1 MTKFEEIIPSTVG
14 ENTTPCQVNEGN
26 SQVVADYITQW
37 LTDYINKTP
46 ISVKGYVLGVSGGI
60 DSAVVSTLCAKTGF
74 PLTVVE
80 MPIHQD
86 ADQVTR
92 GKEHIRFL
100 KDNYDNVTS
109 MEIDLTD
116 TYDMFRDQLLEK
128 SLEQGGVEMGQY
140 DGFEF
145 TMANTRPRL
154 RMTTLYSIAGIN
166 GLLVC
171 GTGNRVEDFGIGF
184 YTKYGDGGVDISPI
198 ADLMKTEV
206 YTVGKTIGINSNIL
220 NAKPTDGLHGDSRTD
235 EDQIGA
241 TYLELEW
248 AMEYVDDY
256 TVYDEI
262 GYETFDD
269 KEVWLL
275 NEREKEVL
283 SIYLAFHNNNKHKM
297 EPIPVCELPSNL
309 FN

>member
-1 MTKFEEIIPSTVG
+1 MKFEEMVPATVG
-14 ENTTPCQVNEGN
+14 ENTSPCQVNDGN

-37 LTDYINKTP
+37 LKDYVNKTE
-46 ISVKGYVLGVSGGI
+46 VNGFVLGVSGGI
-60 DSAVVSTLCAKTGF
+60 DSAVVSTLCARTGF
-74 PLTVVE
+74 PLIVVE

-86 ADQVTR
+86 PDQVTR
-92 GKEHIRFL
+92 AKEHIQFL
-100 KDNYDNVTS
+100 EDNYNNVTS

-116 TYDMFRDQLLEK
+116 TYDMFYNQLLEK

-145 TMANTRPRL
+145 TMANTRSRL

-206 YTVGKTIGINSNIL
+206 YTIGKALGINSNII

-241 TYLELEW
+241 TYPELEW
-248 AMEYVDDY
+248 AMEYVDEY
-256 TVYDEI
+256 TVYGED
-262 GYETFDD
+262 GDYFDD
-269 KEVWLL
+269 KEVFML

-283 SIYLAFHNNNKHKM
+283 AIYLSFHNNNKHKM
-297 EPIPVCELPSNL
+297 NPIPVCGIPTNILN
-309 FN
+309 

>member
-1 MTKFEEIIPSTVG
+1 MAKFEEMVPATVG
-14 ENTTPCQVNEGN
+14 ENTSPCQVNDEN

-37 LTDYINKTP
+37 LKDYVNKTG
-46 ISVKGYVLGVSGGI
+46 VNGFVLGVSGGI
-60 DSAVVSTLCAKTGF
+60 DSAVVSTLCARTGF

-86 ADQVTR
+86 SDQVTR
-92 GKEHIRFL
+92 AKEHIQFL

-109 MEIDLTD
+109 TEIDLTS
-116 TYDMFRDQLLEK
+116 TYDGMVDVLRSEDV
-128 SLEQGGVEMGQY
+128 SDEQ
-140 DGFEF
+140 FFF
-145 TMANTRPRL
+145 TMANTRSRL
-154 RMTTLYSIAGIN
+154 RMVTLYAIAGQK

-206 YTVGKTIGINSNIL
+206 YTIGRALGINSNII

-241 TYLELEW
+241 TYPELEW

-256 TVYDEI
+256 TVYGED
-262 GYETFDD
+262 GDYFDD
-269 KEVWLL
+269 KEVFML

-283 SIYLAFHNNNKHKM
+283 AGSSYLLIF
-297 EPIPVCELPSNL
+297 PQ
-309 FN
+309 

>member
-1 MTKFEEIIPSTVG
+1 MARFEEYKPATVG
-14 ENTTPCQVNEGN
+14 ENTTPCQVNETN
-26 SQVVADYITQW
+26 SGAVADYITQW
-37 LTDYINKTP
+37 LKDYVNKSGT
-46 ISVKGYVLGVSGGI
+46 KGFVMGVSGGI
-60 DSAVVSTLCAKTGF
+60 DSAVVSTLCARTGF

-92 GKEHIRFL
+92 AKNHIQFL

-109 MEIDLTD
+109 VEVDLSN
-116 TYDMFRDQLLEK
+116 TYDGMVDILRQEGVSD
-128 SLEQGGVEMGQY
+128 EQ
-140 DGFEF
+140 FFF
-145 TMANTRPRL
+145 TMANTRSRL
-154 RMTTLYSIAGIN
+154 RMVTLYGIAGQK

-198 ADLMKTEV
+198 GDLMKTEV
-206 YTVGKTIGINSNIL
+206 YEVAKALGVNQEII

-241 TYLELEW
+241 TYPELEW

-256 TVYDEI
+256 TQYDET
-262 GYETFDD
+262 GQPYFDD
-269 KEVWLL
+269 REAFML

-283 SIYLAFHNNNKHKM
+283 AIYLSFHNNNKHKM
-297 EPIPVCELPSNL
+297 EPIPVCGIPTNILD
-309 FN
+309 

>member
-1 MTKFEEIIPSTVG
+1 MAKFEEMVPATVG
-14 ENTTPCQVNEGN
+14 ENTSPCQVNDEN

-37 LTDYINKTP
+37 LKDYVNKTG
-46 ISVKGYVLGVSGGI
+46 VNGFVLGVSGGI
-60 DSAVVSTLCAKTGF
+60 DSAVVSTLCARTGF

-86 ADQVTR
+86 SDQVTR
-92 GKEHIRFL
+92 AKEHIQFL

-109 MEIDLTD
+109 TEIDLTS
-116 TYDMFRDQLLEK
+116 TYDGMVDVLRSEDV
-128 SLEQGGVEMGQY
+128 SDEQ
-140 DGFEF
+140 FFF
-145 TMANTRPRL
+145 TMANTRSRL
-154 RMTTLYSIAGIN
+154 RMVTLYAIAGQK

-206 YTVGKTIGINSNIL
+206 YTIGRALGINSNII

-241 TYLELEW
+241 TYPELEW

-256 TVYDEI
+256 TVYGED
-262 GYETFDD
+262 GDYFDD
-269 KEVWLL
+269 KEVFML

-283 SIYLAFHNNNKHKM
+283 AIYLSFHNSNKHKM
-297 EPIPVCELPSNL
+297 NPIPVCGIPTDILD
-309 FN
+309 

>member
-1 MTKFEEIIPSTVG
+1 MAKFEEMVPATVG
-14 ENTTPCQVNEGN
+14 DNTTPCQVNDEN
-26 SQVVADYITQW
+26 SGKVVDYITRW
-37 LTDYINKTP
+37 LFDYVQKT
-46 ISVKGYVLGVSGGI
+46 STKGFVLGVSGGI

-86 ADQVTR
+86 SDQVTR
-92 GKEHIRFL
+92 AKEHIQWL
-100 KDNYDNVTS
+100 KDNFSNVTS
-109 MEIDLTD
+109 SEIDLTS
-116 TYDMFRDQLLEK
+116 TYDGMVDVLRAEDV
-128 SLEQGGVEMGQY
+128 SDEQ
-140 DGFEF
+140 FFF
-145 TMANTRPRL
+145 TMANTRSRL
-154 RMTTLYSIAGIN
+154 RMVTLYAIAGQK

-184 YTKYGDGGVDISPI
+184 YTKYGDGGVDLSPI

-206 YTVGKTIGINSNIL
+206 YTVGKALGINSDIL
-220 NAKPTDGLHGDSRTD
+220 SAKPTDGLHGDSRTD

-241 TYLELEW
+241 TYPELEW
-248 AMEYVDDY
+248 AMEYVDEY
-256 TVYDEI
+256 TVYGED
-262 GYETFDD
+262 GDTFDD
-269 KEVWLL
+269 KEVFML

>member
-1 MTKFEEIIPSTVG
+1 MAKFEELVPATVG
-14 ENTTPCQVNEGN
+14 DNTTPCQVTDEN

-37 LTDYINKTP
+37 LTDYVNKTG
-46 ISVKGYVLGVSGGI
+46 VNGFVLGVSGGI
-60 DSAVVSTLCAKTGF
+60 DSAVVSTLCARTGF

-86 ADQVTR
+86 SDQVTR
-92 GKEHIRFL
+92 AKEHIQFL

-109 MEIDLTD
+109 TEIDLTS
-116 TYDMFRDQLLEK
+116 TYDGMVDVLRSEDV
-128 SLEQGGVEMGQY
+128 SDEQ
-140 DGFEF
+140 FFF
-145 TMANTRPRL
+145 TMANTRSRL
-154 RMTTLYSIAGIN
+154 RMVTLYAIAGQK

-171 GTGNRVEDFGIGF
+171 GTGNRVEDFGIGS

-206 YTVGKTIGINSNIL
+206 YTIGRALGINSDII

-241 TYLELEW
+241 TYPELEW
-248 AMEYVDDY
+248 AMEYVDEY
-256 TVYDEI
+256 TVYGED
-262 GYETFDD
+262 GDYFDD
-269 KEVWLL
+269 KEVFML

-283 SIYLAFHNNNKHKM
+283 AIYLSFHNGNKHKM
-297 EPIPVCELPSNL
+297 EPIPVCGLPGNL
-309 FN
+309 FD

>member
-1 MTKFEEIIPSTVG
+1 MAKFEEYIPTTVG
-14 ENTTPCQVNEGN
+14 ENTTPCQVTDEN
-26 SQVVADYITQW
+26 SQAVADYITQW
-37 LTDYINKTP
+37 LTDYVNKTG
-46 ISVKGYVLGVSGGI
+46 VKGYVLGVSGGI
-60 DSAVVSTLCAKTGF
+60 DSAVVSTLCARTGF

-92 GKEHIRFL
+92 GKEHIQFL

-109 MEIDLTD
+109 IEVDLSN
-116 TYDMFRDQLLEK
+116 TYDGMVDVLRTDDV
-128 SLEQGGVEMGQY
+128 SDEQ
-140 DGFEF
+140 FFF
-145 TMANTRPRL
+145 TMANTRSRL
-154 RMTTLYSIAGIN
+154 RMTTLYAIAGQK

-206 YTVGKTIGINSNIL
+206 YTVGKAIGINSNIL
-220 NAKPTDGLHGDSRTD
+220 SAKPTDGLHGDSRTD

-241 TYLELEW
+241 TYPELEW

-256 TVYDEI
+256 TVYGED
-262 GYETFDD
+262 GETFDD
-269 KEVWLL
+269 KEVFML

-283 SIYLAFHNNNKHKM
+283 AIYLSFHNNNKHKM
-297 EPIPVCELPSNL
+297 EPIPVCGIPTNILD
-309 FN
+309 

>member
-1 MTKFEEIIPSTVG
+1 MAKFEEMVPATVG
-14 ENTTPCQVNEGN
+14 ENTSPCQVNDEN

-37 LTDYINKTP
+37 LTDYVNKTG
-46 ISVKGYVLGVSGGI
+46 VKGYVLGVSGGI
-60 DSAVVSTLCAKTGF
+60 DSAVVSTLCARTGF

-86 ADQVTR
+86 SDQVTR
-92 GKEHIRFL
+92 AKEHIQFL

-109 MEIDLTD
+109 IEIDLTN
-116 TYDMFRDQLLEK
+116 TYDGMVDVLRTEDV
-128 SLEQGGVEMGQY
+128 SDEQ
-140 DGFEF
+140 FFF
-145 TMANTRPRL
+145 TMANTRSRL
-154 RMTTLYSIAGIN
+154 RMVTLYAIAGQN

-206 YTVGKTIGINSNIL
+206 YTIGRALGINSNII

-241 TYLELEW
+241 TYPELEW
-248 AMEYVDDY
+248 AMEYVDEY
-256 TVYDEI
+256 TVYGED
-262 GYETFDD
+262 GDYFDD
-269 KEVWLL
+269 KEVFML

-283 SIYLAFHNNNKHKM
+283 AIYLSFHNNNKHKM
-297 EPIPVCELPSNL
+297 NPIPVCGIPTDILN
-309 FN
+309 